1 MTTRKL
7 LQTTIILIAA
17 ILAVTGVADDISQ
30 QQAEQGL
37 KRALATFAIART
49 LNGVISVAQGTEL
62 AVEPGGVGV
71 IMTPGQILDP
81 VNDLIERFSSV
92 MLFAASSLGLQLVLL
107 EITSWIVITALLVVT
122 LAVWLTA
129 TWSDKVKA
137 NPYVAVILRLAVFL
151 AFLRFAIPIV
161 IISTS
166 FLFNTFL
173 SDKHDTATAELSV
186 TASEIEQLNIQYDEA
201 APSRGESP
209 DGESPESA
217 AASGSGDGQDM
228 TGSGVELSDLGTRW
242 ANAAKSWYA
251 GIKGSAEEWSASVA
265 DWFSSMNVSARMA
278 QLQES
283 ATNATSHIVNLIV
296 IFVLQ
301 TIILPIGF
309 LWLFLELLKSAASR
323 SIGLLSRPPSGAGQ
337 SSATSR

>member
-1 MTTRKL
+1 MNTRKL
-7 LQTTIILIAA
+7 LQTIIILVAA
-17 ILAVTGVADDISQ
+17 VVAITGVADDISR

-107 EITSWIVITALLVVT
+107 EITSWFVITALLVAA
-122 LAVWLTA
+122 LAVWLIA

-137 NPYVAVILRLAVFL
+137 NRYVAIILRFAMFL
-151 AFLRFAIPIV
+151 GFLRFAIPMV
-161 IISTS
+161 IISTN
-166 FLFNTFL
+166 FLFDTFL
-173 SDKHDTATAELSV
+173 SEKHDSATAKLTV
-186 TASEIEQLNIQYDEA
+186 TAAEIEELNIQYDEA
-201 APSRGESP
+201 ALPQSVSA
-209 DGESPESA
+209 DGEGQPHGAANGGNDNPDESE
-217 AASGSGDGQDM
+217 S
-228 TGSGVELSDLGTRW
+228 TSDLSELGARW
-242 ANAAKSWYA
+242 ASAAKSWYA
-251 GIKGSAEEWSASVA
+251 GIKGSAEEWRASVA
-265 DWFSSMNVSARMA
+265 DWFSTMNVSARMA

-309 LWLFLELLKSAASR
+309 LWLFLELLKGAASR
-323 SIGLLSRPPSGAGQ
+323 SISLLNRPPVVSGKA
-337 SSATSR
+337 SAASP